1 MSKLW
6 TQNVQSFRLDLGKT
20 LQTVITWMSVQEVWM
35 RHRRLI
41 GEK

>member
-6 TQNVQSFRLDLGKT
+6 IQNVQSFRLDLGKT
-20 LQTVITWMSVQEVWM
+20 LQTVNTWTSAQEVLM

-41 GEK
+41 GGK